1 MKLQIDTSRK
11 TIKIEE
17 DAKLIKLF
25 SLLKKL
31 FPNGEWKEFILETN
45 TIIEHWQNPI
55 IIGTR
60 DKWTEWPWYKQY
72 EPIVTY
78 TVSGGT
84 NTTTNMTG
92 GIFNVQCVENKI
104 IECK

>member
-17 DAKLIKLF
+17 DVKLIKLF

-55 IIGTR
+55 IIEKR
-60 DKWTEWPWYKQY
+60 DKWIEWPWYA
-72 EPIVTY
+72 TY
-78 TVSGGT
+78 AVSGDI
-84 NTTTNMTG
+84 NTITNMTA
-92 GIFNVQCVENKI
+92 GIFNVQCKN
-104 IECK
+104 